1 MSQRYPEKVTFQDVA
16 SCFSEEEWK
25 LLHEWQKEL
34 YANVM
39 KEIQQT
45 LMSLG
50 PRIAASVFSLR
61 VNEAEELSHVDPLDS
76 ETKHASGHSPRFQSL
91 FNDVGSKNTDES
103 IVNLMSNPATEKG
116 ERSVE
121 HSAEFAVIP
130 EVFSVHI
137 KEEDTYNLDHEDIE
151 MTESIRVTGN
161 GIMNKQRKAVHPIK
175 YSESTPFYQLTMG
188 KVRAKVQKNIYK
200 GPEGRTHI
208 GPVSNRKL
216 RGERTNQCE
225 SLFINSAP
233 FSSHQGSPKLG
244 RLEKFDKRESKQNN
258 LQFLKS
264 LPNLQHNMRMFSC
277 TQCNKSY
284 SLKGELIRHMITHS
298 GVRPY
303 PCTECEK
310 SFFQMPHLIR
320 HQTTH
325 SGEKPFVCTFC
336 DKRFNR
342 KDYLNAHRRIHT
354 GERPYKCTE
363 CEKSFT
369 WKGELNQHRK
379 KHSSV

>member
-1 MSQRYPEKVTFQDVA
+1 MSRRYPEKVTFQDVA
-16 SCFSEEEWK
+16 SCFSEEECK

-34 YANVM
+34 YTNVM
-39 KEIQQT
+39 KEIQQS

-61 VNEAEELSHVDPLDS
+61 VNEAEELFHVDSPDS
-76 ETKHASGHSPRFQSL
+76 ERKHASGHSPRFQ
-91 FNDVGSKNTDES
+91 FIINEGASKNTDEA
-103 IVNLMSNPATEKG
+103 IVNFMSNPDTERG
-116 ERSVE
+116 ERSTE
-121 HSAEFAVIP
+121 RSA

-137 KEEDTYNLDHEDIE
+137 KEEDTCNLDHEDIE
-151 MTESIRVTGN
+151 MTESIRVTGS

-175 YSESTPFYQLTMG
+175 YSESTPFSQLTMG
-188 KVRAKVQKNIYK
+188 KVKAKVQKNIYK
-200 GPEGRTHI
+200 GPEIRTHI

-225 SLFINSAP
+225 SLLINSAP
-233 FSSHQGSPKLG
+233 FSSHQKLG
-244 RLEKFDKRESKQNN
+244 RLEKYDKRESKQNN

-264 LPNLQHNMRMFSC
+264 VPNLQHNMRMFSC

-336 DKRFNR
+336 HKRFNR

>member
-1 MSQRYPEKVTFQDVA
+1 MSRRYPEKVTFQDVA
-16 SCFSEEEWK
+16 SCFSEEECK

-34 YANVM
+34 YTNVM
-39 KEIQQT
+39 KEIQQS

-50 PRIAASVFSLR
+50 FQFII
-61 VNEAEELSHVDPLDS
+61 NEGA
-76 ETKHASGHSPRFQSL
+76 
-91 FNDVGSKNTDES
+91 SKNTDEA
-103 IVNLMSNPATEKG
+103 IVNFMSNPDTERG
-116 ERSVE
+116 ERSTE
-121 HSAEFAVIP
+121 RSAEFAVIP

-137 KEEDTYNLDHEDIE
+137 KEEDTCNLDHEDIE
-151 MTESIRVTGN
+151 MTESIRVTGS

-175 YSESTPFYQLTMG
+175 YSESTPFSQLTMG
-188 KVRAKVQKNIYK
+188 KVKAKVQKNIYK
-200 GPEGRTHI
+200 GPEIRTHI

-225 SLFINSAP
+225 SLLINSAP
-233 FSSHQGSPKLG
+233 FSSHQKLG
-244 RLEKFDKRESKQNN
+244 RLEKYDKRESKQNN

-264 LPNLQHNMRMFSC
+264 VPNLQHNMRMFSC

-336 DKRFNR
+336 HKRFNR